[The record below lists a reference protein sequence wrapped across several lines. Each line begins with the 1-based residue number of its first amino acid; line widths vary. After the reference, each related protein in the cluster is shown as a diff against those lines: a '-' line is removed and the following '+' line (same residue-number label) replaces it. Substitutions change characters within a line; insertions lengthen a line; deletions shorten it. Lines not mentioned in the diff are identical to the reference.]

1 MLLWQI
7 TIMPSLLVI
16 TLNGPICTL
25 RKLHL
30 CSWGL
35 LNSIY
40 LTAGKVGR
48 PVVNWLGNSLKLLN
62 ISFHISFVC
71 NVVRY
76 PGYLPHLRS
85 NATINIM
92 VGNHLISLEL
102 GASTNSCW
110 CFTFVAWPRLPS
122 ISWMMSVYRCVTIIA
137 EVLFHKDLHSSLDG
151 EDFVNNRPK
160 MPDYISLW
168 IL

>member
-110 CFTFVAWPRLPS
+110 CFTFVAWPRLPLHLLDDV
-122 ISWMMSVYRCVTIIA
+122 SVQMCYNNCRSTCPQR
-137 EVLFHKDLHSSLDG
+137 SSFFIRWWRFCWQASQNACL
-151 EDFVNNRPK
+151 
-160 MPDYISLW
+160 
-168 IL
+168 